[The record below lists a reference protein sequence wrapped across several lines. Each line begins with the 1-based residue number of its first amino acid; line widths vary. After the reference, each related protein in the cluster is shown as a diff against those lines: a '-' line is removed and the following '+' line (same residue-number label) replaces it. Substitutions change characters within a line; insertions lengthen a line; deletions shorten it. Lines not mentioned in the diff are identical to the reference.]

1 MDKEKNYALLR
12 AVWILSFCILF
23 LAGGCG
29 SGDKPRFSKKEL
41 ARIPFSQRDSV
52 PESSGGFVLSVG
64 GETITS
70 DEIIESRIERNGEV
84 VSLIENLRPIAQKNG
99 PGAQGLERF
108 KEQARAEVEQVITTR
123 VLNIL
128 LYKEARREAGE
139 DIDETLERLAEAEVR
154 EFIARFGGD
163 DARANEVLEQMGMSR
178 QSYKEYLK
186 MAILNQSYAAS
197 KVADNR
203 PITYSELLE
212 CYDEM
217 RDESFVK
224 PATVKFR
231 LIDIKVALLEVT
243 DVNEDRQEQ
252 AQRLGNELI
261 GRIRAGEDFDK
272 LGEKYLGVS
281 LRVYNEPVQPE
292 SLEKPYDICVVEAEK
307 MKPGQI
313 RLIET
318 DGHIFIMKLE
328 GKWPKGYKPLE
339 EVQKEVEERIVSE
352 RRQKAEDA
360 LEAELLRQV
369 TLDEK
374 DEFVDFCLK
383 KIYRMSNE

>member
-1 MDKEKNYALLR
+1 VRKFSFLFLL
-12 AVWILSFCILF
+12 VLF
-23 LAGGCG
+23 LAGGCVG
-29 SGDKPRFSKKEL
+29 GDKPRFTKEEL
-41 ARIPFSQRDSV
+41 ARIRFPQRGSL
-52 PESSGGFVLSVG
+52 PESSGGFVLAVG

-84 VSLIENLRPIAQKNG
+84 VSLIESLRPIAQKNG
-99 PGAQGLERF
+99 LEQF
-108 KEQARAEVEQVITTR
+108 KERAREQVEQAVTTR

-128 LYKEARREAGE
+128 LYREARREAGE
-139 DIDETLERLAEAEVR
+139 DIDEALEKLAEAEVR
-154 EFIARFGGD
+154 EFVARFGGD
-163 DARANEVLEQMGMSR
+163 DARANETLGQMGMTR

-186 MAILNQSYAAS
+186 MVILNQSYVAS

-217 RDESFVK
+217 KDESFVK
-224 PATVKFR
+224 PATIKFR
-231 LIDIKVALLEVT
+231 LIDIKVAALEVT
-243 DVNEDRQEQ
+243 DVNEDRQQQ
-252 AQRLGNELI
+252 AQELGNELI

-272 LGEKYLGVS
+272 LGEGYLGVS

-307 MKPGQI
+307 MKRGQI

-328 GKWPKGYKPLE
+328 EKWSRGFKPLE
-339 EVQKEVEERIVSE
+339 EVQREVEKKIISE

-369 TLDEK
+369 ALGEK
-374 DEFVDFCLK
+374 EAFVDFCLK
-383 KIYRMSNE
+383 KIYRISNE